1 MSELIGLLALIPLGF
16 LVGGYGTLIGAGGG
30 FVLVP
35 ILLLLYPRENPE
47 IITSISLAV
56 VFFNA
61 LSGTWAYAKMGR
73 IHYRSALLF
82 SAAAIP
88 GAVLGA
94 LSTAAVPRR
103 LFDALLGALMLVAA
117 GLLAWRSPVEELAAG
132 HGGFAGAPGK
142 SAEGREESAV
152 GQNASPTDASD
163 LFDSPIAAAVPAPS
177 AAGAAGYRTG
187 VGVWLSVFVGYIAAL
202 LGIGGGVI
210 HVPVLV
216 RAVKMPVHVATATS
230 HLMLAIMAGA
240 GTIVH
245 IVTGNFQH
253 GYRRTIMLSVGVIV
267 GAQLGAYLSG
277 KIHGRWILNGLA
289 AALALV
295 ALRVLLL
302 AWSPAGV

>member
-1 MSELIGLLALIPLGF
+1 MWALLALIPLGF

-35 ILLLLYPRENPE
+35 ILLLLYPHENPE
-47 IITSISLAV
+47 TITSVSLAV
-56 VFFNA
+56 VCFNA

-103 LFDALLGALMLVAA
+103 LFDALLGLLMLIAA
-117 GLLAWRSPVEELAAG
+117 ALLAWHPPAEERRAV
-132 HGGFAGAPGK
+132 
-142 SAEGREESAV
+142 AETENGPNGRE
-152 GQNASPTDASD
+152 
-163 LFDSPIAAAVPAPS
+163 
-177 AAGAAGYRTG
+177 YRTG
-187 VGVWLSVFVGYIAAL
+187 LGAVLSMFVGYIAAL

-210 HVPVLV
+210 HVPVLTRGV
-216 RAVKMPVHVATATS
+216 RMPVHVATATS

-245 IVTGNFQH
+245 LVTGNFQH
-253 GYRRTIMLSVGVIV
+253 GVRRTIMLSAGVII
-267 GAQLGAYLSG
+267 GAQVGAYLSA
-277 KIHGRWILNGLA
+277 KIHGRWIERGLA

-295 ALRVLLL
+295 AARVLVL
-302 AWSPAGV
+302 AWSPLEV